1 MTVQDDL
8 VFRAL
13 ADSRRREMLDVL
25 RDAPQTTG
33 ALCDRFPGLDR
44 CTVMQHLG
52 VLERAGLLIVRREG
66 RLRWN
71 YLNALPIKEI
81 HDRWI
86 SHHAAAA
93 VDLLARLKTDLEAP
107 AVPETEAQASGS
119 KRKARP
125 SRRT

>member
-1 MTVQDDL
+1 MTAQDDL

-13 ADSRRREMLDVL
+13 ADSRRREMLDLL

-33 ALCDRFPGLDR
+33 ALCDRFSALDR

-86 SHHAAAA
+86 SRHAAGA
-93 VDLLARLKTDLEAP
+93 VELLARLKTDLEAP
-107 AVPETEAQASGS
+107 AAPGQGSQASRS